1 MTTKE
6 IAQLVY
12 VVKAAYP
19 KTYERFTNKDFE
31 NLILAWQMVL
41 EDYTYQQASA
51 GLKTYLASDTKG
63 FPPSPGQ
70 VVDCI
75 HKVIKPQT
83 GELTGLEAWALV
95 RRAISNSNYNADAE
109 FERLPAAVQR
119 AVGSP
124 ANLREMAMLD
134 IDQVETVEQSHFIR
148 NYEGMVKRIADEAKI
163 PASVMDLIR
172 STDQRLVQGSQTAA
186 LTGDL
191 S

>member
-19 KTYERFTNKDFE
+19 KTYEHFTNKDFE

-41 EDYTYQQASA
+41 EDYTYQQAAA

-95 RRAISNSNYNADAE
+95 RRAIANSNYNAEAE

-124 ANLREMAMLD
+124 ANLREMAVLD
-134 IDQVETVEQSHFIR
+134 IEQVETVEQSHFIR
-148 NYEGMVKRIADEAKI
+148 NYEGMIKRIADEAKI

-172 STDQRLVQGSQTAA
+172 STDQRLVQEKQGA
-186 LTGDL
+186 LPGGVA
-191 S
+191 